1 MAVPH
6 PSDAPQIC
14 ASLRFRATLPAIRP
28 DEAATD
34 PMVIDLTPDP
44 DEMAR
49 MIRALA
55 PVPLDL
61 DGSGTPAPVL
71 AALALTPRR
80 YFLAGDHDAGLVA
93 PVHAVAAMVA
103 LAAPGPGDRV
113 LEVGTGLGFQAAV
126 LARLA
131 ARVDS
136 IEIRAAV
143 AAMATANLQAAGVAA
158 ARPTNVRVHV
168 GDGAHGLAA
177 AAPFDAII
185 VAASLPDLDHL
196 PPALAGQLAPGGRLV
211 VPVGP
216 ASAAQP
222 VMVLRRLDDGM
233 MVTRSL
239 AAVRLAPLVTR
250 PAEGRG
256 R

>member
-1 MAVPH
+1 
-6 PSDAPQIC
+6 
-14 ASLRFRATLPAIRP
+14 
-28 DEAATD
+28 
-34 PMVIDLTPDP
+34 
-44 DEMAR
+44 

-80 YFLAGDHDAGLVA
+80 CFLPAGHDVGADAGPVA

-103 LAAPGPGDRV
+103 LAAPGLGDRV
-113 LEVGTGLGFQAAV
+113 LEVGTGSGFQAAV

-143 AAMATANLQAAGVAA
+143 AAMATANLRAAGVAA
-158 ARPTNVRVHV
+158 ARLTNVRVHV
-168 GDGAHGLAA
+168 GDGAQGLAA

-239 AAVRLAPLVTR
+239 VAVRLAPLVTKPR
-250 PAEGRG
+250 EGRG
-256 R
+256 G